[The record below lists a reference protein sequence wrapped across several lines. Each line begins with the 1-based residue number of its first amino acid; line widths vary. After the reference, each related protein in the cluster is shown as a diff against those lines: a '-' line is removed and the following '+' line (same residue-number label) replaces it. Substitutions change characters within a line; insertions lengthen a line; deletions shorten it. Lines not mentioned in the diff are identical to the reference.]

1 MNTMEQAKRIVIV
14 GGGFAGLNVA
24 RKLHKKGFEVYLVDK
39 NNYHQFQPLFYQV
52 ATAGLEPANIVFP
65 LRKAFHNFK
74 DFHIRMA
81 ELVEIKPSE
90 NKIVTTENELTYDYL
105 VIATGVTTNFFGNN
119 QVEENAIPMKSVS
132 EALYMR
138 NRILQNLE
146 DAYYADKEERERLRN
161 VVIVGGGPT
170 GVEVSGAI
178 ADMRKYVLS
187 KDYPELDFS
196 LMKIFLIE
204 GSPVLLAAMSKRS
217 QKKSQAFLE
226 KMGVNVLTNTVV
238 KEYDGKTV
246 LLSNGKTIPTNTLIW
261 GAGVAAKKIN
271 GLPDNVLQKGN
282 RIIVN
287 RYNQVQGF
295 QNIFALGD
303 IAYMTEE
310 KYPNGHPQVASV
322 AIAQGKLLAENFVR
336 LVQNKPLVPFKY
348 KDKGSMATIGR
359 KKAVVDLPYWKF
371 QGAFAWHTWNL
382 VHLFSILGVK
392 NKLSIFFNWAWNY
405 FSPNPNLR
413 VLIKPFIKK
422 DKQFFN

>member
-1 MNTMEQAKRIVIV
+1 MEKTKRIVIV
-14 GGGFAGLNVA
+14 GGGFAGLHVA
-24 RKLHKKGFEVYLVDK
+24 RKLHKKGFEVYVVDK

-65 LRKAFHNFK
+65 LRKAFHHY
-74 DFHIRMA
+74 DGFHIRMA
-81 ELVEIKPSE
+81 ELIEIIPSQ
-90 NKIVTTENELTYDYL
+90 NKIITTENEIKYDYL
-105 VIATGVTTNFFGNN
+105 VIATGVTTNFFGNK
-119 QVEENAIPMKSVS
+119 QIEENAIPMKTVS

-138 NRILQNLE
+138 NRVLQNLE
-146 DAYYADKEERERLRN
+146 DVYYADKEERERLRN
-161 VVIVGGGPT
+161 IVIVGGGPT

-178 ADMRKYVLS
+178 ADMRKYVLR

-196 LMKIFLIE
+196 LMNIFLIE
-204 GSPVLLAAMSKRS
+204 GSPALLGAMSKNA

-226 KMGVNVLTNTVV
+226 KMGVNVFTNTVV
-238 KEYDGKTV
+238 KEYDGKTA
-246 LLSNGKTIPTNTLIW
+246 LLSNGTAIATNTLIW
-261 GAGVAAKKIN
+261 GAGVTAQKIN
-271 GLPDNVLQKGN
+271 GIPAEILQRGN
-282 RIIVN
+282 RIKVN
-287 RYNQVQGF
+287 RYNQAEGF
-295 QNIFALGD
+295 ENIFVLGD

-310 KYPNGHPQVASV
+310 KYPNAHPQVASV
-322 AIAQGKLLAENFVR
+322 AIAQGKLLAQNLVR
-336 LVQNKPLVPFKY
+336 LVQNKPLIKFEY
-348 KDKGSMATIGR
+348 KDKGSMATVGR

-422 DKQFFN
+422 K